1 MVYLVLFCP
10 SSNHQ
15 LIPSPHVEDQHSK
28 NQLHWLPGHAGGGCE
43 PELTSDLLLL
53 TACRPEALQRSMLE
67 VVLTGGGGLLWRHVI
82 YLTVMTQR
90 MSNRGFYKS
99 ETSQWTASRVR
110 SIFNCALSPS
120 HTLPAH
126 YCFFNHDQD
135 WKISLC
141 CGNFTNAPSTTSAW
155 RKGPDTHKNQ
165 DPNRTWTRPKARAT
179 QLAQFYSLYCASK
192 QEVVY

>member
-67 VVLTGGGGLLWRHVI
+67 VVLTGGGGLLWWHVI

-126 YCFFNHDQD
+126 YFSLITIRIGKFLCAVETSQTHHPPHQHDE
-135 WKISLC
+135 K
-141 CGNFTNAPSTTSAW
+141 APTLI
-155 RKGPDTHKNQ
+155 K
-165 DPNRTWTRPKARAT
+165 TRIQIALERVQKPERH
-179 QLAQFYSLYCASK
+179 S
-192 QEVVY
+192 